1 MSLSAHIDDLKTLL
15 GCLEHPFDIIGISE
29 TKIKHN
35 TEFLSNINIP
45 GYTFEYTPTKSHF
58 GGTGIYI
65 KNGINYSK
73 NEKLWKSKKNFAE
86 SIFIE
91 IEGNKS
97 TKLLIGCV
105 YLHRATTISDFVEH
119 FLSNLLLTIG
129 KKRHKTTRL
138 GIIMTFYLQMDLGL

>member
-1 MSLSAHIDDLKTLL
+1 MDKFPGTFSVEDFSFDTGTSKYFTPSQFISAKFEKNSFSALHINIVSLSAHIDDLKTLL

-35 TEFLSNINIP
+35 AEFLSNINIP

-73 NEKLWKSKKNFAE
+73 NEKLSKSKKNVGE
-86 SIFIE
+86 SI
-91 IEGNKS
+91 
-97 TKLLIGCV
+97 LI
-105 YLHRATTISDFVEH
+105 
-119 FLSNLLLTIG
+119 
-129 KKRHKTTRL
+129 
-138 GIIMTFYLQMDLGL
+138 